1 MLLAAQLVALAWPAY
16 ACGCGGMVPGDRS
29 RIAVEQESSVV
40 SWDGRTE
47 QILMSLTVGGD
58 AEEAA
63 WIMPVPHRATVRLGD
78 RRVFAQLNRLMAPVH
93 RERRYFWPRS
103 GDWPFADSGVGAPV
117 DGAPKSPVEVVGR
130 ERLGPFDVARLTAT
144 DPEALRGWLR
154 DNGFALPD
162 RLAAELKP
170 YVEREWE
177 YVAVRLAPGSKD
189 EGDVLEGTLDP
200 LHLTFASDKLVY
212 PMRLSRAARFPQRLD
227 LYVLAPHRMR
237 PGSAIGGD
245 EPELR
250 FAGRLEEPPDA
261 VRRLAGGAVGK
272 GAREGVFLT
281 AYDQYFPVPERISG
295 DHELRRARSDSA
307 FRPVVYDDDL
317 LTWGGVPAWMVTL
330 VAALSAVAVCVRRWS
345 RRRRQHR

>member
-40 SWDGRTE
+40 GWDGRTE

-78 RRVFAQLNRLMAPVH
+78 SRVFAQLNRLMAPEL
-93 RERRYFWPRS
+93 RERHYFWPRP
-103 GDWPFADSGVGAPV
+103 GDWPFADSGGVAASE
-117 DGAPKSPVEVVGR
+117 DGAPKSPVKVVGR

-162 RLAAELKP
+162 RLADELSP

-177 YVAVRLAPGSKD
+177 YVAVRLAPGSRD
-189 EGDVLEGTLDP
+189 EGDVLDGTLDP

-212 PMRLSRAARFPQRLD
+212 PMRLSRAASLPQRLG

-237 PGSAIGGD
+237 PSSAIGGD
-245 EPELR
+245 EPKLR
-250 FAGRLEEPPDA
+250 FAGRLDEPPGA
-261 VRRLAGGAVGK
+261 VRRFAGGAAEK
-272 GAREGVFLT
+272 GVFLT
-281 AYDQYFPVPERISG
+281 VYNQYFPVPERISG
-295 DHELRRARSDSA
+295 DHQLRRAHSDSA
-307 FRPVVYDDDL
+307 FRPVIDDDDL
-317 LTWGGVPAWMVTL
+317 LTWGGVPAWVVTL
-330 VAALSAVAVCVRRWS
+330 LAALAAVAVCVRRWS
-345 RRRRQHR
+345 RRRRHP